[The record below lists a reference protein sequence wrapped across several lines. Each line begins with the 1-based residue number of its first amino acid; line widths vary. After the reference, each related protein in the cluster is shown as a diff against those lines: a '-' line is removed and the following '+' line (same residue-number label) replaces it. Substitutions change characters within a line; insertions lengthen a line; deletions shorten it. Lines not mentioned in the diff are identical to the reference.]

1 MILNNQNINT
11 EQNKTKDVIK
21 KKSNLHIERVLMDYK
36 EILNNPLKNIE
47 VFPFENLFFDTWHI
61 ILSGPNEKGNPW
73 AGLRIHLVLNFRD
86 NYPLVAPEIK
96 VSYNI
101 PHPNIFSDGY
111 ICLDMIKNQSY
122 YDKSAWSPSYSIY
135 SILMQLQSFL
145 FSENI
150 PQEHG
155 GNYKNDKIYHEE
167 YRKQMLK
174 NMNNFKCS
182 HCRYGMEISPT
193 FEINE
198 YSKKEIIKNICKI
211 SEIKK
216 SERCYLL
223 EIPKE
228 LLILI
233 TDFLLSTEDLIRF
246 TRCCKI
252 LKEFEIKNWIWK
264 RRETICYVTKKN
276 FKTEILGFGLNMKI
290 LDNGKIVDVNVF
302 PDFISGK
309 AFYVDKINLGVYGD
323 SIQYWIPIPVNH
335 QHAKNAMKRLQSSI
349 LSIMN
354 GTSLQSVKNE
364 NMNSLQIG
372 DKETKK
378 ITEFDP
384 LFLLSIIPKMMNQ
397 LVVSIMD

>member
-1 MILNNQNINT
+1 M
-11 EQNKTKDVIK
+11 
-21 KKSNLHIERVLMDYK
+21 
-36 EILNNPLKNIE
+36 
-47 VFPFENLFFDTWHI
+47 
-61 ILSGPNEKGNPW
+61 
-73 AGLRIHLVLNFRD
+73 
-86 NYPLVAPEIK
+86 
-96 VSYNI
+96 
-101 PHPNIFSDGY
+101 
-111 ICLDMIKNQSY
+111 
-122 YDKSAWSPSYSIY
+122 
-135 SILMQLQSFL
+135 
-145 FSENI
+145 
-150 PQEHG
+150 
-155 GNYKNDKIYHEE
+155 
-167 YRKQMLK
+167 
-174 NMNNFKCS
+174 
-182 HCRYGMEISPT
+182 
-193 FEINE
+193 
-198 YSKKEIIKNICKI
+198 
-211 SEIKK
+211 
-216 SERCYLL
+216 